1 MTSRVLG
8 LVRDQVLAYFFGAG
22 DAMDAFRIAFR
33 LPNVLR
39 DLFAEGALSAALV
52 PTFTRALATGD
63 RTAAWRLASNVITV
77 LLLISGAVVAAGIVF
92 AEPLVQLYAA
102 GFRSVPGKLELTIR
116 LTRIM
121 FPFLAMVATA
131 AVMMAML
138 NALHRFFI
146 PALSPAMFNVA
157 TIVCAVIAVP
167 LSPHLGIEPIVAIAA
182 GTLVGG
188 LGQILLQWPALRR
201 EGFRYQPMLDAH
213 DPWLREIG
221 RLMVP
226 GVAGLAAVQI
236 NLFVNSWL
244 AAGLGT
250 GAVSWLDYA
259 FRLMYMPIGLFGISI
274 ATASLPDD
282 LRPRGEPQRSRHPAA
297 RVSSGLRMMLML
309 NVPATIGL
317 LVLAT
322 PIVRLIFERGRF
334 TPADTAAT
342 AAALVCYAPGL
353 IGYSAV
359 KLVSP
364 SFYALG
370 NSRIPVIASA
380 ASVAFNIALNLVLV
394 RSLGH
399 RGLALGTAAAALLN
413 AGLLLVLLRARLG
426 GLEGPPASR
435 RVRENLAGIPGDGV
449 RGVLLRARPAHS
461 VRRDRRSSRR
471 RSRVFGAIGIGMGVL
486 AVFAHL
492 LRIEEFTQVRR
503 RMSSLAERGRFDVM
517 RRYPSRGPSSSSFS
531 FGPGP
536 LSPAIKVLIA
546 TNVAVFL
553 LMWVMPAGLT
563 QALQE
568 FLGLLPAAIFEAFR
582 VWQPVTYMFLHD
594 TRAIGHILFNMLALW
609 MFGTELER
617 MWGTN
622 AFLRYYFATG
632 IAAAITTILVSL
644 AAVSVDGAACSTR

>member
-8 LVRDQVLAYFFGAG
+8 LIRDQVLAYFFGAG

-33 LPNVLR
+33 LPNALR

-52 PTFTRALATGD
+52 PTFTRALKTGD
-63 RTAAWRLASNVITV
+63 RAAAWRLASNVMTV
-77 LLLISGAVVAAGIVF
+77 LLLFSGAVIVAAILF
-92 AEPLVQLYAA
+92 AEPLVRLYAE
-102 GFRSVPGKLELTIR
+102 GFRGVPGKLELTIR

-157 TIVCAVIAVP
+157 TILCAIVAIP

-182 GTLVGG
+182 ATLIGG
-188 LGQILLQWPALRR
+188 VGQIVVQWPTLRR
-201 EGFRYQPMLDAH
+201 EGFRYHPVFDSR
-213 DPWLREIG
+213 DPWLLEIG

-236 NLFVNSWL
+236 NLLVNSWL

-259 FRLMYMPIGLFGISI
+259 FRLMYMPIGLFGVSI
-274 ATASLPDD
+274 ATASLPTIAVHATDRND
-282 LRPRGEPQRSRHPAA
+282 PGIRRA
-297 RVSSGLRMMLML
+297 VSKGLRMMLML
-309 NVPATIGL
+309 NVPATAGL
-317 LVLAT
+317 MVLAA

-334 TPADTAAT
+334 ADADTAAT

-364 SFYALG
+364 AFYALG

-380 ASVAFNIALNLVLV
+380 VSVAFNVAINLILV

-399 RGLALGTAAAALLN
+399 RGLALGTAAAALVN
-413 AGLLLVLLRARLG
+413 AGLLLVLIRSRLG
-426 GLEGPPASR
+426 GLEGRRLFVAS
-435 RVRENLAGIPGDGV
+435 VKISLASLAMALAAYYSERALHVPFAGDTLIAQAV
-449 RGVLLRARPAHS
+449 
-461 VRRDRRSSRR
+461 
-471 RSRVFGAIGIGMGVL
+471 RVFGAIGIGMGVL

-492 LRIEEFTQVRR
+492 LRIEEFRQLRR
-503 RMSSLAERGRFDVM
+503 RD
-517 RRYPSRGPSSSSFS
+517 
-531 FGPGP
+531 
-536 LSPAIKVLIA
+536 SP
-546 TNVAVFL
+546 F
-553 LMWVMPAGLT
+553 
-563 QALQE
+563 
-568 FLGLLPAAIFEAFR
+568 
-582 VWQPVTYMFLHD
+582 
-594 TRAIGHILFNMLALW
+594 
-609 MFGTELER
+609 
-617 MWGTN
+617 
-622 AFLRYYFATG
+622 
-632 IAAAITTILVSL
+632 
-644 AAVSVDGAACSTR
+644 

>member
-1 MTSRVLG
+1 MSFTLVRSAGVIGIATMTSRVLG
-8 LVRDQVLAYFFGAG
+8 LIRDQVLAYFFGAG

-33 LPNVLR
+33 LPNLLR

-52 PTFTRALATGD
+52 PTFTRALAAGG

-77 LLLISGAVVAAGIVF
+77 LLLISGIVVAAGILF
-92 AEPLVQLYAA
+92 AEPLVHLYAE
-102 GFRSVPGKLELTIR
+102 GFRGVPGKLELTIH

-121 FPFLAMVATA
+121 FPFLAMVSTA

-157 TIVCAVIAVP
+157 TIACAVIAVP
-167 LSPHLGIEPIVAIAA
+167 LSPLVGIEPIVAIAV

-201 EGFRYQPMLDAH
+201 EGFHYQPMFDVR

-236 NLFVNSWL
+236 NLLVNSWL

-259 FRLMYMPIGLFGISI
+259 FRLLYMPIGLFGISI
-274 ATASLPDD
+274 ATASLPTISGHAANGNH
-282 LRPRGEPQRSRHPAA
+282 PGIRSAL
-297 RVSSGLRMMLML
+297 SSGLRMMLML
-309 NVPATIGL
+309 SVPATIGL

-342 AAALVCYAPGL
+342 AAALMCYAPGL

-370 NSRIPVIASA
+370 NSRIPVISSA
-380 ASVAFNIALNLVLV
+380 ASVTFNVALSLALV
-394 RSLGH
+394 RPLGH

-413 AGLLLVLLRARLG
+413 AGLLLMLIRARLG
-426 GLEGPPASR
+426 GLEGRRLLVAS
-435 RVRENLAGIPGDGV
+435 VKISVASVAMAAAASYSE
-449 RGVLLRARPAHS
+449 RALHTPFEGTGTFAQA
-461 VRRDRRSSRR
+461 V
-471 RSRVFGAIGIGMGVL
+471 RVFGAIGIGMGVL
-486 AVFAHL
+486 ATVAHV
-492 LRIEEFTQVRR
+492 LRIEEFTRLRR
-503 RMSSLAERGRFDVM
+503 RLSSG
-517 RRYPSRGPSSSSFS
+517 
-531 FGPGP
+531 
-536 LSPAIKVLIA
+536 
-546 TNVAVFL
+546 
-553 LMWVMPAGLT
+553 
-563 QALQE
+563 
-568 FLGLLPAAIFEAFR
+568 
-582 VWQPVTYMFLHD
+582 
-594 TRAIGHILFNMLALW
+594 
-609 MFGTELER
+609 
-617 MWGTN
+617 
-622 AFLRYYFATG
+622 
-632 IAAAITTILVSL
+632 
-644 AAVSVDGAACSTR
+644 

>member
-8 LVRDQVLAYFFGAG
+8 LIRDQVLAFFFGAG

-52 PTFTRALATGD
+52 PTFTRAIATGD
-63 RTAAWRLASNVITV
+63 RAASWRLASNVITI
-77 LLLISGAVVAAGIVF
+77 LLLISGAFVAAGIMF
-92 AEPLVQLYAA
+92 AEPLVELYAA
-102 GFRSVPGKLELTIR
+102 GFRDVPGKLELTIR

-121 FPFLAMVATA
+121 FPFLSMVAVA

-157 TIVCAVIAVP
+157 TILCAVIAVP
-167 LSPHLGIEPIVAIAA
+167 LAPQLGIDPIVAIAA
-182 GTLVGG
+182 GTLLGG
-188 LGQILLQWPALRR
+188 IGQVLLQWPALRR
-201 EGFRYQPMLDAH
+201 EGFRYTPIVELR
-213 DPWLREIG
+213 DPWLREVG

-274 ATASLPDD
+274 ATASLPTISGHAANRND
-282 LRPRGEPQRSRHPAA
+282 PGIRSA
-297 RVSSGLRMMLML
+297 VSSGLRMMLML
-309 NVPATIGL
+309 NVPATVGL
-317 LVLAT
+317 VVLAT

-334 TPADTAAT
+334 TEADTAAT

-380 ASVAFNIALNLVLV
+380 VCVAFNVAVNLILV

-399 RGLALGTAAAALLN
+399 PGLALGTAAAALLN
-413 AGLLLVLLRARLG
+413 AGVLLVLLRARLG
-426 GLEGPPASR
+426 GLDSR
-435 RVRENLAGIPGDGV
+435 RLLIALVKISLASLAMAAAAYFSERALHGV
-449 RGVLLRARPAHS
+449 FGGEGTLAQAA
-461 VRRDRRSSRR
+461 
-471 RSRVFGAIGIGMGVL
+471 RVFGAIGVAMGVL
-486 AVFAHL
+486 GLFAHL
-492 LRIEEFTQVRR
+492 LRIDEFTQLRR
-503 RMSSLAERGRFDVM
+503 RLR
-517 RRYPSRGPSSSSFS
+517 
-531 FGPGP
+531 
-536 LSPAIKVLIA
+536 
-546 TNVAVFL
+546 
-553 LMWVMPAGLT
+553 LM
-563 QALQE
+563 
-568 FLGLLPAAIFEAFR
+568 
-582 VWQPVTYMFLHD
+582 
-594 TRAIGHILFNMLALW
+594 
-609 MFGTELER
+609 
-617 MWGTN
+617 
-622 AFLRYYFATG
+622 
-632 IAAAITTILVSL
+632 
-644 AAVSVDGAACSTR
+644 